1 MAHFRTRKIRQ
12 KQTLHPFK
20 KLKNSLISG
29 SHIFTRMN
37 KRQWSYIVGSFLI
50 LIAVVIVVNVT
61 TAVYSAIRNF
71 DTKDMV
77 FALGTDL
84 KQDEYGY
91 TNIVLLGDGGHER
104 DGADLIDT
112 IMVASMDFNK
122 RSVSLLSF
130 PRDYY
135 LRYIDNKDLADRK
148 INELY
153 RDFRKTLGDDAAYET
168 YQEVLGDL
176 VNLEIHYYA
185 RVDFNAFVEVVN
197 SLEGVTVDV
206 KTAIYDPYYPNE
218 TDDGYTV
225 FKMNEG
231 LQEMNGETALKFV
244 RSRKTTSDFDRAARQ
259 QQVLMAIKDKALSGN
274 ILTNPKTIK
283 KLYESIK
290 NNINTNLTL
299 REMIAMGSFAKNFD
313 QEHLVMKVLHD
324 DPGHDGGFLYTPERK
339 YYNGQ
344 FVLVP
349 DGDNLN
355 YIHRYADLIFHHRD
369 ALMNPVRLEILN
381 ATREPGIARNV
392 AGYLKRFGF
401 KTVNLDNLLDGS
413 GERKYVEKSFIHYND
428 WEVEANGNVLAKHQS
443 ALDALSKFIKGEPI
457 PSSEPITEGD
467 VDISIVLGADY
478 EFY

>member
-1 MAHFRTRKIRQ
+1 MSHFRTRKIRQ
-12 KQTLHPFK
+12 KPTLQPLK
-20 KLKNSLISG
+20 KIKNSLSSSSNI
-29 SHIFTRMN
+29 ITRMN
-37 KRQWSYIVGSFLI
+37 KKQWSYIIGSFLI
-50 LIAVVIVVNVT
+50 LMASVIVIRVT
-61 TAVYSAIRNF
+61 TAAYNAIQNF
-71 DTKDMV
+71 DTKDVV

-91 TNIVLLGDGGHER
+91 TNMVLLGDGGHER

-112 IMVASMDFNK
+112 IMVASMDFNN

-153 RDFRKTLGDDAAYET
+153 RDFRKTLGDNEAYET

-185 RVDFNAFVEVVN
+185 RVDFNAFVEVVD
-197 SLEGVTVDV
+197 SLGGVTIDV
-206 KTAIYDPYYPNE
+206 KKAIYDPYYPNE

-225 FKMNEG
+225 FEMGEG
-231 LQEMNGETALKFV
+231 TQEMNGETALKFV

-259 QQVLMAIKDKALSGN
+259 QQALMAIKDKALSGN
-274 ILTNPKTIK
+274 VLTNPKTIK

-313 QEHLVMKVLHD
+313 RDHLVMKVLHD
-324 DPGHDGGFLYTPERK
+324 DPGNDGGFLHTPERK

-349 DGDNLN
+349 DGNNLD
-355 YIHRYADLIFHHRD
+355 YIHRYADLIFHHRE
-369 ALMNPVRLEILN
+369 ALMNPIQLEILN
-381 ATREPGIARNV
+381 ATREPGIARNA

-401 KTVNLDNLLDGS
+401 KTVNLDNLFDDS
-413 GERKYVEKSFIHYND
+413 GERKYVEKSFIQYNH
-428 WEVEANGNVLAKHQS
+428 WEVEADGNVAAKHQS
-443 ALDALSKFIKGEPI
+443 TIEALDKFIKGEPI
-457 PSSEPITEGD
+457 PSSEPVDEGD

-478 EFY
+478 QIF